1 MFEVVLVVLQH
12 PEAAAGLLH
21 AAERLATLTSRAG
34 VIALA
39 IRTPPGLV
47 RLRGSAGSVPIVPM
61 EMLEAVA
68 VQERKRVDL
77 LKQAFDDWTA
87 ELRDTPLPTL
97 WSDIEGDPGAAV
109 AERGRRADYVVVAR
123 PAAGDDWTLRQA
135 FQAALFRTERPVL
148 VVPPGAPAA
157 GFGRRVAIA
166 WRDDWQATKAVL
178 PALRCLAKAERV
190 FLLTGVREDRG
201 RPAMPEILT
210 EHGVAAEMIV
220 LPVGSGEF
228 GETLL
233 SEVHE
238 LGADLLVMGAYAHS
252 PLRELVFGGVT
263 RFMLG
268 HADLPILMRH

>member
-1 MFEVVLVVLQH
+1 MPSEVILVVLQH
-12 PEAAAGLLH
+12 PDTAAGLLRT
-21 AAERLATLTSRAG
+21 AERLATLTRRAS

-47 RLRGSAGSVPIVPM
+47 RLKGGRHIPV
-61 EMLEAVA
+61 ERLEVVA
-68 VQERKRVDL
+68 AQESQRVDA

-87 ELRDTPLPTL
+87 EPRDASVSTL

-109 AERGRRADYVVVAR
+109 AERGRRADYLVIAR
-123 PAAGDDWTLRQA
+123 PTAGDDWTHQQA

-148 VVPPGAPAA
+148 VVPPGASAA
-157 GFGRRVAIA
+157 GFGRRIAIA
-166 WRDDWQATKAVL
+166 WRDDGQAVKAVL
-178 PALRCLAKAERV
+178 PALRCLAEAERI
-190 FLLTGVREDRG
+190 FLLTGVRDDRG

-210 EHGVAAEMIV
+210 EHGVEAEMIV
-220 LPVGSGEF
+220 LPVGPGEF

-233 SEVHE
+233 SEAHE
-238 LGADLLVMGAYAHS
+238 LEADLLVMGAYAHS

-268 HADLPILMRH
+268 HADLPIMMRH